1 MNKQDMLYRGMAM
14 DGQFRVFAAQST
26 QTVQTA
32 RDLHDLSPINTFLL
46 GKMLTAAAMLSLEL
60 KGPGSEVSLRLDGD
74 GELRGALV
82 MCNDLGEL
90 RGYAFA
96 PSVFFEEAAENFLPV
111 KHLGSGSMTVI
122 RSVAGKQPTM
132 GHTTLVEGEVAQ
144 NLAHYFEQSE
154 QIPTAVN
161 LGVLIDK
168 EARVRAAGGLLI
180 QQLPQADPARAE
192 LLIARLASTPNISD
206 LMDMGLGIP
215 QILKRFLFTE
225 KDFSLEEAH
234 PIKYK
239 CNCSRERFER
249 GLRLL
254 GKEEL
259 SEMLDGVEPQCH
271 FCNAS
276 YHFSG
281 KDIAGLIA
289 SLERKG

>member
-14 DGQFRVFAAQST
+14 DGQFRAAAQST
-26 QTVQTA
+26 KRCKRPETA
-32 RDLHDLSPINTFLL
+32 RPLPINTFLL
-46 GKMLTAAAMLSLEL
+46 GKMLTAAAMLSLDL
-60 KGPGSEVSLRLDGD
+60 KGRLGSLRLDGD

-82 MCNDLGEL
+82 MCNDLGDL

-225 KDFSLEEAH
+225 KDFSLEEASH
-234 PIKYK
+234 QYK
-239 CNCSRERFER
+239 CNCSRE
-249 GLRLL
+249 
-254 GKEEL
+254 
-259 SEMLDGVEPQCH
+259 V
-271 FCNAS
+271 
-276 YHFSG
+276 
-281 KDIAGLIA
+281 
-289 SLERKG
+289 